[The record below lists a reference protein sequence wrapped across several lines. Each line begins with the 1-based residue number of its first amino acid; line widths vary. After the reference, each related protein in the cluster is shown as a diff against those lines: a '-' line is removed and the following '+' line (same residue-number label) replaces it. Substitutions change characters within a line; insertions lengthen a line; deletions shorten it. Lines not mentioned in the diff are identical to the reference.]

1 MLWNK
6 YNERRV
12 TTEFSNLDVEKNGQW
27 SDRGRENGKK
37 KNWRQHVQ
45 TTFWISFAHKSEEI

>member
-6 YNERRV
+6 YNKRRV

-27 SDRGRENGKK
+27 SGRGRENGKK
-37 KNWRQHVQ
+37 KTGDSMYRPH
-45 TTFWISFAHKSEEI
+45 FG